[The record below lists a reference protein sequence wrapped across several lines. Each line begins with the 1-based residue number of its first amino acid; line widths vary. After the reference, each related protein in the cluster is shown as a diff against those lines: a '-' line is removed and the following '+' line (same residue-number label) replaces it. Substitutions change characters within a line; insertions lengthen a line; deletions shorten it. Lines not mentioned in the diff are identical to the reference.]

1 MEIKVIKN
9 ILGENDR
16 IAAENQAMFQD
27 KKVFVLNFMGSPGAG
42 KTSVL
47 EKTMEQLKDN
57 LQIFASASA
66 NCLTDSEWKN
76 MAARWQGYW

>member
-16 IAAENQAMFQD
+16 IATENQAMFQD

-42 KTSVL
+42 KT
-47 EKTMEQLKDN
+47 
-57 LQIFASASA
+57 
-66 NCLTDSEWKN
+66 
-76 MAARWQGYW
+76 